1 METTKKAFSNE
12 NITQQKIN
20 TFVSTVLGVYPN
32 PDDPQ
37 PPGPWDPVIRTALER
52 LGPSPDPWTSRFE
65 SNLAAFRA
73 IARKFP
79 AIWDTIGDGRFDS
92 VALNPQPLPPREA
105 FALEFA
111 RAAVDR
117 LQLIQ
122 EVADAVASYG
132 DREGIIV
139 VGGRIS
145 ELVDEICG
153 TNFPKKF
160 PIPPRPGPDPDPRL
174 SGTELVLMGSQFL
187 ATSGIVANEQLRNEF
202 TAAGERLVNEGLNR
216 I

>member
-1 METTKKAFSNE
+1 METTKKALSKENFS
-12 NITQQKIN
+12 QQTVN
-20 TFVSTVLGVYPN
+20 TFVSTVLGGYPN

-52 LGPSPDPWTSRFE
+52 LRPEPDPWTSRIG
-65 SNLAAFRA
+65 SNLAAFRV
-73 IARKFP
+73 IAKKFP
-79 AIWDTIGDGRFDS
+79 AIWDVIGDGRIDS

-117 LQLIQ
+117 LLLIQ
-122 EVADAVASYG
+122 ETADAIASNG
-132 DREGIIV
+132 DRQGIIV

-174 SGTELVLMGSQFL
+174 TGTELVLIGSHFL

-202 TAAGERLVNEGLNR
+202 TTAGERLVNEGLNR